1 MPDEKDFERE
11 VLDRLIQIEAK
22 IGSWD
27 SAKKQVYDNQREII
41 KLWEQTQH
49 QQADIDELKEGNKW
63 LKRTTAGAVI
73 TALTSVVVAIIMAAF

>member
-1 MPDEKDFERE
+1 MADDFERE

-41 KLWEQTQH
+41 KLWEQNQH
-49 QQADIDELKEGNKW
+49 QQTDIDELKEGNKW

-73 TALTSVVVAIIMAAF
+73 TALVSAIAAIVMAAI

>member
-1 MPDEKDFERE
+1 MADDFERE

-41 KLWEQTQH
+41 KLWEQNQH
-49 QQADIDELKEGNKW
+49 QRADVDELKEGNKW

-73 TALTSVVVAIIMAAF
+73 TALVSAITAIVMAAI